1 MILRMRNTDR
11 RLRNADAG
19 DSLKRKEH
27 CMKPKYHSAKT
38 ILSPLTRLRE
48 EGVSVGQAL
57 TGTGLSLS
65 ILNKPEQH
73 VSLSQELMFLRNLRK
88 ATANPAIG
96 LKVGACYPLSLFGIY
111 GYALM
116 SAATISDAL
125 KLAYEY
131 VELSFAFF
139 EHSLSFSGN
148 HVVMCMSSN
157 DYSADDIAMLNEREM
172 IATLMILRGL
182 MGEDF
187 RLHSATLRNAPQ
199 TSMSEYEKYFECPV
213 SFNAD
218 NNALIFSAEL
228 LHIPV
233 LQCDSDTASLCIER
247 CERLKARLTE
257 EYNIVDEVRELIL
270 LRPGYFPNIDELAG
284 KLNMSGRT
292 LRRKLS
298 AHGVGYQKILDD
310 LRFELSRE
318 YLYTTNISV
327 EQMSILL
334 GYSDPAHFSHA
345 FRRWAG
351 VSPSDFRSA
360 FIAESR

>member
-1 MILRMRNTDR
+1 
-11 RLRNADAG
+11 
-19 DSLKRKEH
+19 
-27 CMKPKYHSAKT
+27 MKPKYHSAKT

-48 EGVSVGQAL
+48 EGISVGQAL

-88 ATANPAIG
+88 ATGNPAIG
-96 LKVGACYPLSLFGIY
+96 LKVGACYPLTLFGIY

-116 SAATISDAL
+116 SAATVSDAL

-131 VELSFAFF
+131 VELSFAFY
-139 EHSLSFSGN
+139 EHSLSFRDGQ
-148 HVVMCMSSN
+148 VVMCMSST
-157 DYSADDIAMLNEREM
+157 DYDSADIAMLNEREM
-172 IATLMILRGL
+172 MACLMILRGL

-187 RLHSATLRNAPQ
+187 CLDAATLSSAPQ
-199 TSMSEYEKYFECPV
+199 ASLVEYERYFGCPV
-213 SFNAD
+213 TFNAD
-218 NNALIFSAEL
+218 ENTLVFSNAL

-247 CERLKARLTE
+247 CERLRARLTE

-270 LRPGYFPNIDELAG
+270 LRPGYFPTIDELSG
-284 KLNMSGRT
+284 RLNMSGRT
-292 LRRKLS
+292 LRRKLT
-298 AHGVGYQKILDD
+298 AHGIGYQKILDD

-327 EQMSILL
+327 EQISILL
-334 GYSDPAHFSHA
+334 GYSDPAHFSNA
-345 FRRWAG
+345 FRRWTGGA
-351 VSPSDFRSA
+351 PSDFRA
-360 FIAESR
+360 AYVAESR

>member
-1 MILRMRNTDR
+1 MLVWEKIWAN
-11 RLRNADAG
+11 
-19 DSLKRKEH
+19 
-27 CMKPKYHSAKT
+27 MKPKYHSAKT
-38 ILSPLTRLRE
+38 ILSPLARLRE

-73 VSLSQELMFLRNLRK
+73 VSLSQELIFLRNLRK

-96 LKVGACYPLSLFGIY
+96 LKVGACYPLTLFGIY

-116 SAATISDAL
+116 SAATVSDAL
-125 KLAYEY
+125 KLAYQY
-131 VELSFAFF
+131 VELSFAFY
-139 EHSLSFSGN
+139 EHSMSFRGN
-148 HVVMCMSSN
+148 LVVMCMAST
-157 DYSADDIAMLNEREM
+157 DYNSDDIAMLNEREM

-187 RLHSATLRNAPQ
+187 RLHSATLCNAPQ
-199 TSMSEYEKYFECPV
+199 TSIAEYEKYFECPV
-213 SFNAD
+213 SFNAEE
-218 NNALIFSAEL
+218 NALIFSDSL

-270 LRPGYFPNIDELAG
+270 LRPGYFPNIDEMSSR
-284 KLNMSGRT
+284 LNMSGRT
-292 LRRKLS
+292 LRRKLT
-298 AHGVGYQKILDD
+298 AHGIGYQKILDD

-327 EQMSILL
+327 EQISILL
-334 GYSDPAHFSHA
+334 GYSDPAHFSNA

-351 VSPSDFRSA
+351 VPPSDFRA
-360 FIAESR
+360 AYAAESR

>member
-1 MILRMRNTDR
+1 MRNTDKV
-11 RLRNADAG
+11 LRKTDISA
-19 DSLKRKEH
+19 SLKRKEFE
-27 CMKPKYHSAKT
+27 MKPKYHSAKT
-38 ILSPLTRLRE
+38 ILAPLNKLRE
-48 EGVSVGQAL
+48 EGISVGQAL

-116 SAATISDAL
+116 SAATVRDAL

-139 EHSLSFSGN
+139 EHSHSFHGN
-148 HVVMCMSSN
+148 HVVMNMSSN
-157 DYSADDIAMLNEREM
+157 DYGSDDIAMLNEREM
-172 IATLMILRGL
+172 LATLMILRGL
-182 MGEDF
+182 MGDDF
-187 RLHSATLRNAPQ
+187 RLHSATLRSAASAPV
-199 TSMSEYEKYFECPV
+199 SEYEKYFQCPV
-213 SFNAD
+213 SFNAED
-218 NNALIFSAEL
+218 NALIFSAEL
-228 LHIPV
+228 LDIPV

-270 LRPGYFPNIDELAG
+270 LRPGYFPNIEEVSS
-284 KLNMSGRT
+284 KFNMSGRT
-292 LRRKLS
+292 LRRKLTMQ
-298 AHGVGYQKILDD
+298 GVGYQKILDD

-334 GYSDPAHFSHA
+334 GYSDSAHFSHA

-351 VSPSDFRSA
+351 TSPSDFRSA